1 MLPLTVGSDSF
12 WTANLVVDVSGSFAG
27 ASVAGSS
34 TLGVDSV
41 RPRACARRDTL
52 PVRAASDSLLIDAV
66 ALGVACSNRALDPV
80 FRIEGDANKPSRM
93 EVWPNPG
100 VARLSLASLPDSV
113 LALVLRDLPRDALLR
128 LRLTAQDV
136 CGRVSMFVSDERV
149 SRTLHFAQRLR
160 APDTLHDVP
169 DVTAFLRHLC
179 GRFGIKSNTWSL
191 SLDVRV
197 QADADSYSF
206 SCSGASA
213 REVLTAVEATP
224 LDIQLTLSGA
234 ALGKNAGVEA
244 FAPIEAF
251 APVLATVTRLVSLD
265 LSRNGLG
272 AAGAASLAPALSAMT
287 QLTSLALLKNDL
299 GAAGA
304 ASLAPALSTLTQL
317 TKLNL
322 GHNGLRAAS
331 LAPVLATLTQMTS
344 LNLRG

>member
-1 MLPLTVGSDSF
+1 
-12 WTANLVVDVSGSFAG
+12 
-27 ASVAGSS
+27 
-34 TLGVDSV
+34 
-41 RPRACARRDTL
+41 
-52 PVRAASDSLLIDAV
+52 
-66 ALGVACSNRALDPV
+66 
-80 FRIEGDANKPSRM
+80 M
-93 EVWPNPG
+93 EVHPNPG

-149 SRTLHFAQRLR
+149 SHTLHFARRLR
-160 APDTLHDVP
+160 LPDTLHDVP
-169 DVTAFLRHLC
+169 DVTAFLRRLC
-179 GRFGIKSNTWSL
+179 GRFGIKPNTWSL
-191 SLDVRV
+191 SLNVRV

-213 REVLTAVEATP
+213 QEVLTAVEATP
-224 LDIQLTLSGA
+224 LGIQLTVSGT
-234 ALGKNAGVEA
+234 ALGNDGAEA
-244 FAPIEAF
+244 FAR
-251 APVLATVTRLVSLD
+251 VLATVTRLVSLD
-265 LSRNGLG
+265 LSRNGLRAAGAASLAPALSTMTQMTSLNLGSNGLG

-322 GHNGLRAAS
+322 GHNGLRAAGAAS